1 MNKKT
6 VFLFCAAAASSVIMA
21 ISVKK
26 DETIIFFPTVS
37 KLNSET
43 GKWDVLIH
51 GQVFEKEEDSKTR
64 NYFIEFLRS
73 RMKVEQ
79 NTPEADIFKERM
91 RWFLIDNQRWKTV
104 KVRLQNLSYKL
115 NRSKANG
122 HFEDQIKLE
131 VKKESDGKFPETVS
145 YTAELPDD
153 DSRHFSGKTYL
164 VPDTGISLVT
174 DIDDTIKISDVRNKD
189 SLLKNTF
196 QKPFK
201 EVPGMGDLYSS
212 WAKKN
217 VQINYVSASPW
228 QMYTMLSEFFQS
240 KGFPDGV
247 YHMKYVRLTDTDF
260 FNLMMAPDKYKIG
273 TIEPLI
279 KQFPKRK
286 FILVGDSGEKDP
298 EAYAFLAEKYPDQ
311 VLQILIRDAYPED
324 GPKRL
329 NEVFSK
335 IPKEKWQSFQN
346 ASDIKKDFLKNI
358 L

>member
-1 MNKKT
+1 MNKKKIS
-6 VFLFCAAAASSVIMA
+6 LFSFFVLSAVIMA

-43 GKWDVLIH
+43 GKWDVLVH

-64 NYFIEFLRS
+64 NYFIEFLQS
-73 RMKVEQ
+73 RMKVEKG
-79 NTPEADIFKERM
+79 TPEADIFKERM

-122 HFEDQIKLE
+122 HFEDQIKLD
-131 VKKESDGKFPETVS
+131 VKKESNGQFPNTVS
-145 YTAELPDD
+145 FSAELPDD

-164 VPDTGISLVT
+164 VPDEGISLVT

-189 SLLKNTF
+189 NLLKNTF

-273 TIEPLI
+273 TIEPLM
-279 KQFPKRK
+279 KQFPRRK

-298 EAYAFLAEKYPDQ
+298 EAYAHLAEKYPEQ
-311 VLQILIRDAYPED
+311 ILQILIRDAYPED
-324 GPKRL
+324 GPERL
-329 NEVFSK
+329 VKVFSK
-335 IPKEKWQSFQN
+335 IPREKWQSFQN
-346 ASDIKKDFLKNI
+346 SSDIRKDFLKNI